1 MTRSI
6 RTTAGAALAAAA
18 LVLGLAAPAQAAPGD
33 DLVVI
38 GDSFSAGFNGYGTG
52 ANGWPAIV
60 ADRYDLNLTLN
71 AVVGTGYVKTTG
83 GLANSYANRWR
94 VGLTASTDV
103 VIVAG
108 SQNDKNE
115 SPTAVYSK
123 ARAVDNAI
131 ATVAPNATVI
141 FIGPMWGAT
150 DPAWAQPVED
160 AVRSAAAAQ
169 GARFIDGSHWMS
181 KHPTLI
187 YDNHPTNGGHA
198 VIAKYAGDALVTELS
213 R

>member
-1 MTRSI
+1 MHRTLRATIGATAASI
-6 RTTAGAALAAAA
+6 ALI
-18 LVLGLAAPAQAAPGD
+18 LGLAVPAHAAPGD

-38 GDSFSAGFNGYGTG
+38 GDSFSAGYNGYGVG
-52 ANGWPAIV
+52 AKGWPAIV
-60 ADRYDLNLTLN
+60 ADRYDLNLKLN

-94 VGLTASTDV
+94 IGLTASTDV

-115 SPTAVYSK
+115 TPSAVYSK
-123 ARAVDNAI
+123 VRAVDNAI
-131 ATVAPNATVI
+131 ATVAPNATVV

-150 DPAWAQPVED
+150 DPTWAQPIED

-187 YDNHPTNGGHA
+187 YDNHPTDGGHA
-198 VIAKYAGDALVTELS
+198 VIAKYAGDALAVELS